1 MLKHW
6 VFAVG
11 CLLAFGLAGV
21 SDARAQSVNADA
33 KAAAKEFVVVM
44 RMGDQ
49 MRAVMPSIMQAL
61 KPAIVQGRAE
71 VERDYDGIQKLVMGG
86 FLARL
91 DDFMEA
97 LSIVYARHFSAA
109 ELRELSGFM
118 RGPTGQKFVEKT
130 PVVLNE
136 GIVVGQKFGEQV
148 AAEMRDKMIE
158 ELRKRGHN
166 I

>member
-1 MLKHW
+1 MLKQW
-6 VFAVG
+6 VFAIG
-11 CLLAFGLAGV
+11 CVIALGLASA
-21 SDARAQSVNADA
+21 SDVRAQPVNAEA

-49 MRAVMPSIMQAL
+49 MRTVMPSIMQAL

-71 VERDYDGIQKLVMGG
+71 IERDYDGIQKLVLGG

-97 LSIVYARHFSAA
+97 LALVYARHFSAA

-118 RGPTGQKFVEKT
+118 RGPTGQKFVERT
-130 PVVLNE
+130 PTIMNE
-136 GIVVGQKFGEQV
+136 GIVVGQKFGEQI